1 MLRDIIHLI
10 KSSLGGIDNLK
21 TVNGSW
27 GQIFEYQCLLVV
39 FIQNS
44 VIENRKI
51 GSKLHETLSP
61 KVFAST

>member
-10 KSSLGGIDNLK
+10 KSSLGAIDNLK

-27 GQIFEYQCLLVV
+27 GQIFEYDCLLVV